1 MLFLVVDFFSLLE
14 VHLNSDI
21 REFKSS
27 SISGKKKRIKENPI
41 PMSLKTLSLYKL
53 ELSTLNYLLF
63 SRVLYFASVYLDGAP
78 DSSFISLKFV
88 FIYVSPAL

>member
-1 MLFLVVDFFSLLE
+1 
-14 VHLNSDI
+14 
-21 REFKSS
+21 
-27 SISGKKKRIKENPI
+27 
-41 PMSLKTLSLYKL
+41 MSLKTLSLYKL

-78 DSSFISLKFV
+78 DNSFISLKFV